1 MLKHEYCAFGWETQ
15 MWTWTIRHYIWIF
28 LARNEKGM
36 DLKGCFKSDFN
47 VCAIADYMNLDP

>member
-1 MLKHEYCAFGWETQ
+1 MNIAHLDGRHRCGYG
-15 MWTWTIRHYIWIF
+15 TIRHYIWIF

-47 VCAIADYMNLDP
+47 VCAIANADYMNLDP

>member
-1 MLKHEYCAFGWETQ
+1 

-47 VCAIADYMNLDP
+47 VCAIADYMNLDLCTDMKKV